1 MTIVRLLILLVM
13 GFFASDAFAA
23 SFDCGKAA
31 GPVEKLICGD
41 QDVSRLDTQLQGTY
55 QTALGAVDASSKDRL
70 VKEQRNW
77 IRYTRNICQD
87 EACLG
92 DAYKARIAVLGR
104 NEKYLVDKASCDIPD
119 GKSCRSVVVYRDPE
133 ARIDSFNKSLVEQ
146 KISGKIIGCARL
158 VDLPVGT
165 ASGNH
170 SFGGYCTLENDTSR
184 SDVKIC
190 NDDMVG
196 HFSMQKVATK
206 NEPDKALVD
215 FVNTECFGG

>member
-1 MTIVRLLILLVM
+1 MTIVRLLILLGM
-13 GFFASDAFAA
+13 GIFASDAFAA
-23 SFDCGKAA
+23 SFDCSKAA
-31 GPVEKLICGD
+31 SPVEKLICGD

-146 KISGKIIGCARL
+146 KISGKIIG
-158 VDLPVGT
+158 
-165 ASGNH
+165 
-170 SFGGYCTLENDTSR
+170 
-184 SDVKIC
+184 
-190 NDDMVG
+190 
-196 HFSMQKVATK
+196 
-206 NEPDKALVD
+206 
-215 FVNTECFGG
+215 